1 MQNNAAKTDKIALLC
16 SLTKWANADAGVETA
31 RNRAANA
38 EQKDFRSALTRRA
51 TAKTAE
57 TNTWEG
63 VSQNSLGACE
73 TSFPLFFKKRHV
85 RHTVAK
91 KYTNTPTT
99 AHNATMR
106 EEKIEKH
113 ATITGKKRNRYPKT
127 AKAYSSLKS
136 PIS

>member
-16 SLTKWANADAGVETA
+16 ILTKRAKADAGAETA

-38 EQKDFRSALTRRA
+38 EQKEFLSALIKHT

-57 TNTWEG
+57 TNTREG

-73 TSFPLFFKKRHV
+73 TSFPFFFKKRHV
-85 RHTVAK
+85 RHAVVK
-91 KYTNTPTT
+91 KYPNTPTT

-106 EEKIEKH
+106 EEKIETH
-113 ATITGKKRNRYPKT
+113 ETITGKERNRYPKT

-136 PIS
+136 PIN